1 MNTNEFLANL
11 AILGLRTGSMAHR
24 DHRIPLTEIIVL
36 ALLYKYKSLTS
47 EDALVTIERVTDA
60 IGSTVDI
67 HGANSLNTSDIKNII
82 QHLRNTIPY
91 SRTSVGTQKVRGVVH
106 YQVLDATELEKAIG
120 WMLQTIPH
128 SGDVIWVTFMKV
140 VDEL

>member
-82 QHLRNTIPY
+82 KCYFFTYY
-91 SRTSVGTQKVRGVVH
+91 S
-106 YQVLDATELEKAIG
+106 
-120 WMLQTIPH
+120 PC
-128 SGDVIWVTFMKV
+128 
-140 VDEL
+140 

>member
-36 ALLYKYKSLTS
+36 ALLYKSKSLTS

-60 IGSTVDI
+60 IGS
-67 HGANSLNTSDIKNII
+67 SSNTCVIRFPIVVR
-82 QHLRNTIPY
+82 Q
-91 SRTSVGTQKVRGVVH
+91 SVRKRF
-106 YQVLDATELEKAIG
+106 AE
-120 WMLQTIPH
+120 
-128 SGDVIWVTFMKV
+128 
-140 VDEL
+140 